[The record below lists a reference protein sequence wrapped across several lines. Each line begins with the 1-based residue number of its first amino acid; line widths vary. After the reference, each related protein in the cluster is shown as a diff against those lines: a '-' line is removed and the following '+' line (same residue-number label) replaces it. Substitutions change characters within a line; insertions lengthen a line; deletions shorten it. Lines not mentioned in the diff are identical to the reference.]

1 MNLDGLN
8 EKQRMAAEKTEGP
21 LLILAGAGSGKT
33 RVLTHRIAYLIQEK
47 NVRPSSILAI
57 TFTNKAA
64 SEMKIRVANLIGDV
78 SSGMWMGTFH
88 SICVKILRWHADK
101 IGYGKDFVIYDPTDQ
116 KTLVKECMKELNI
129 DDKRTTPK
137 YALGKISDAKNE
149 MISPEKFDEM
159 NSGDYYLDNV
169 CKVYD
174 LYQRKLKGN
183 NAMDFDDLILKAIE
197 VFQTSKEV
205 LSEYQRRFK
214 YIHVDEY
221 QDTNKAQY
229 LLVRMLSLGHMN
241 LCVVGDNDQSIYGW
255 RGADIRNI
263 TEFEKD
269 FMGAEIIKLEQNYRS
284 SKNILNAANCVIK
297 NNLNRKSKNL
307 WTDNDLG
314 DKIRY
319 YKASSET
326 DEARNVA
333 QKVIDMMR
341 IEKRPHTDFAVLY
354 RTNAQSRVIED
365 AFRSEGI
372 PYKLVGGVK
381 FYDRKEIKDLI
392 AYLRLIQNPVDELSV
407 KRAINVPKR
416 GIGAKT
422 IEKIALAG
430 MERDLSLY
438 EAVLHAAQNE
448 LFSKKVNEGLKS
460 FTKVIEEHRE
470 LIEVKTAAE
479 MIELVLSA
487 SGYLE
492 ELKLDNTLESRSRIE
507 NLRELISAAKDFE
520 KTAETAYLQDFLEE
534 YSLKADIDKLEDEE
548 DVPSVLFMTMH
559 SAKGLEFPVVFIIG
573 MEENIF
579 PSARSIEENDDVE
592 EERRLAYVGITRAEE
607 KLFIS
612 HASVRSMYGKTQC
625 NLVSRF
631 IEEIPKDLIDSPTGE
646 VASRKKKKIAFSQQM
661 KNELIKSKESRS
673 EITDSSA
680 LKAGV
685 KVMHKT
691 FGEGTVITTKGSGDE
706 MMLTVAFNSKGI
718 KKLNLK
724 MAPLE
729 VIS

>member
-1 MNLDGLN
+1 MNLDSLN
-8 EKQRMAAEKTEGP
+8 EKQRMAVEKTEGP

-33 RVLTHRIAYLIQEK
+33 RVLTHRIAYLIEKK
-47 NVRPSSILAI
+47 NVYPSSILAI

-64 SEMKIRVANLIGDV
+64 NEMKNRVASLIGEV
-78 SSGMWMGTFH
+78 SSAMWIGTFH
-88 SICVKILRWHADK
+88 SICVRILRKHADK

-137 YALGKISDAKNE
+137 YAIAKISDAKNE
-149 MISPEKFDEM
+149 MISPEKFSEV
-159 NSGDYYLDNV
+159 NSGDYYLDKV
-169 CKVYD
+169 CKIYE
-174 LYQRKLKGN
+174 LYQKKLKNN

-197 VFQTSKEV
+197 IFKASKEV
-205 LSEYQRRFK
+205 LEEYQRRFK

-229 LLVRMLSLGHMN
+229 LFVRLLSLGHMN

-284 SKNILNAANCVIK
+284 SKNILNAANSVIK
-297 NNLNRKSKNL
+297 NNFNRKSKNL

-326 DEARNVA
+326 DEARFVA
-333 QKVIDMMR
+333 QKIIDMIN
-341 IEKRPHTDFAVLY
+341 IENRAHTDFAVLY

-365 AFRSEGI
+365 AFRYEGI

-392 AYLRLIQNPVDELSV
+392 AYLRLVQNPVDELSV

-416 GIGAKT
+416 GIGPKT
-422 IEKIALAG
+422 LEKIALSG
-430 MERDLSLY
+430 MERDMSLY
-438 EAVLHAAQNE
+438 ESILYAAENE

-460 FTKVIEEHRE
+460 FTRVIEEHRE
-470 LIEVKTAAE
+470 LIEEKKASE
-479 MIELVLSA
+479 IIELVLNA

-520 KTAETAYLQDFLEE
+520 KTSESGLLQDFLEE
-534 YSLKADIDKLEDEE
+534 YSLKDDIDKLEDEE
-548 DVPSVLFMTMH
+548 DVPSVLLMTMH

-579 PSARSIEENDDVE
+579 PSSRSIEENDDVE
-592 EERRLAYVGITRAEE
+592 EERRLAYVAITRAEE

-612 HASVRSMYGKTQC
+612 HSTIRNMYGRTQC

-631 IEEIPKDLIDSPTGE
+631 IEEIPKELIDAPAGE
-646 VASRKKKKIAFSQQM
+646 VATREKKKIAFSQQM
-661 KNELIKSKESRS
+661 KNELLKSKESRR
-673 EITDSSA
+673 EIGDSSA

-691 FGEGTVITTKGSGDE
+691 FGEGTIITTKGSGED

-718 KKLNLK
+718 KKLK
-724 MAPLE
+724 FGMAPLE